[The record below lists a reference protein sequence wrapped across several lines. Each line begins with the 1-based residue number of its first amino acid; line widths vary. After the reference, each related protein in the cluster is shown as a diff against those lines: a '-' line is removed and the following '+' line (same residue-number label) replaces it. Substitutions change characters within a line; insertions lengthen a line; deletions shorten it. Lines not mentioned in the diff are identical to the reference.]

1 MLSGKPNSRPAFFLP
16 GITDFGGKTY
26 GLPITS
32 AKRYTT
38 LLLYNVDYLQK
49 AGYDPA
55 SEPLTWSTFRE
66 AAKKVTEQGNGAYY
80 GFIIGGNQLPRWA
93 NAVRDLAR
101 MAGAVGGSGN
111 QITSDINF
119 LTGEYNFTTEEY
131 IAAVRVAVG
140 DARRRQRV
148 PRYSESQRAAVQ
160 GLHATRGVGDDSARL
175 LEHPDLGA

>member
-1 MLSGKPNSRPAFFLP
+1 MGKPSFPLAFFLP

-38 LLLYNVDYLQK
+38 LLLYNVDYLQR

-119 LTGEYNFTTEEY
+119 LTGEYNFSTEEY
-131 IAAVRVAVG
+131 IAAVELLLAMRDDGSVFPGTVSLNAPQS
-140 DARRRQRV
+140 R
-148 PRYSESQRAAVQ
+148 
-160 GLHATRGVGDDSARL
+160 GLHAARRVGDDSARL
-175 LEHPDLGA
+175 LEHSDLGA